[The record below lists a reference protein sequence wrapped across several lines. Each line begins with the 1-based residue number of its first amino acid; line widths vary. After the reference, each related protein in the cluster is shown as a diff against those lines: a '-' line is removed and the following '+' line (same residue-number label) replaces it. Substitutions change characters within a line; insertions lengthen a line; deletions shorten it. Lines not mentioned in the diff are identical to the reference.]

1 MVDSSLIRKKE
12 ELTEMATR
20 VTRCHSLPLDVPL
33 DYLFIIDQFKGFK
46 HVQTF
51 QLIEINF
58 RFFEDVIFSV
68 ITLYNLLISRNR
80 IQLNGYRVMPALEIS
95 QNSQENTCARV
106 SILIKLQA

>member
-20 VTRCHSLPLDVPL
+20 VTRCHSLSLVATRCTTRL
-33 DYLFIIDQFKGFK
+33 SFYNRSVQKFK

-58 RFFEDVIFSV
+58 RFFEDVKFAV

-95 QNSQENTCARV
+95 
-106 SILIKLQA
+106 